1 MRFHSPSVGFD
12 IPEAWPAVSGACPN
26 CESLLGMVEENY
38 CSGSIGNQKGFEHF
52 DNLGSLG
59 GLEAS

>member
-1 MRFHSPSVGFD
+1 MGFD